1 MVTLPLQSVNAE
13 SGENS
18 SPNSPDKSRKKSI
31 AFLLLKVAFSVRLQ
45 SSLIDFALVF
55 YF

>member
-1 MVTLPLQSVNAE
+1 MVTLPLQSVSAE

-18 SPNSPDKSRKKSI
+18 SQNSPGQRSQESI

-45 SSLIDFALVF
+45 SSLIDFSLVF
-55 YF
+55 